1 MANTNRPYGLRPVG
15 TLGHACYCGKVM
27 RFYVPADNSNA
38 IFLGDT
44 VVLAGTS
51 DVQWIYTDD
60 SYSPEAAVGAAA
72 SIVAGVMVGVE
83 PVHTDLSIT
92 YRKAS
97 TAMYIYVDVDPM
109 TIYSMQGDSTVF
121 TVANAA
127 GLNATITATGGDT
140 TTGRSKFVLTNP
152 QASATEDLLILNVD
166 PAPDNE
172 IGAYMR
178 FYVKLNLHQFG
189 PGAVR
194 VGIS

>member
-1 MANTNRPYGLRPVG
+1 MANSNKPYGLRPVG
-15 TLGHACYCGKVM
+15 TLGQASYVGKVM
-27 RFYVPADNSNA
+27 RFYVPADNANA
-38 IFLGDT
+38 IFIGDT
-44 VVLAGTS
+44 VVLAVSS
-51 DVQWIYTDD
+51 DVQRIYADD

-72 SIVAGVMVGVE
+72 AIAAGVCVSVE
-83 PVHTDLSIT
+83 PVFTDLSIN

-109 TIYSMQGDSTVF
+109 TVFSMQGDSTVF

-140 TTGRSKFVLTNP
+140 ATGRSKFVLTNP
-152 QASATEDLLILNVD
+152 QVSATEDLLIIGVD

-178 FYVKLNLHQFG
+178 FLVKLNLHQFG
-189 PGAVR
+189 PGIVR
-194 VGIS
+194 VGVT